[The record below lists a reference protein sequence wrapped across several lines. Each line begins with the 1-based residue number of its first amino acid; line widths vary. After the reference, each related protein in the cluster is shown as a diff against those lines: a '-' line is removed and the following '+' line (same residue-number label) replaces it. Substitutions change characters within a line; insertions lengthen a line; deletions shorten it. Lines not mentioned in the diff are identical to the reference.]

1 MKYTTEK
8 ILLTIFC
15 IEIIAVIF
23 VACFYFD
30 LYQATVNGKSK
41 INEYGQAIFTPS
53 PSWSVT
59 LRNNLKDVFNHDA

>member
-15 IEIIAVIF
+15 IEIIAAIF
-23 VACFYFD
+23 FTCFYYD

-41 INEYGQAIFTPS
+41 INEYGQAIFTPA

-59 LRNNLKDVFNHDA
+59 LKDNLKAMFDDA

>member
-15 IEIIAVIF
+15 IEIMVTIF

-41 INEYGQAIFTPS
+41 INEYGQAIHS
-53 PSWSVT
+53 LAPSWSVT
-59 LRNNLKDVFNHDA
+59 LKDNLKAMFDDA

>member
-15 IEIIAVIF
+15 IEIIAAIF

-41 INEYGQAIFTPS
+41 INEYGQVIHSPS
-53 PSWSVT
+53 PSWSIT
-59 LRNNLKDVFNHDA
+59 LKDNLKAMFDDA